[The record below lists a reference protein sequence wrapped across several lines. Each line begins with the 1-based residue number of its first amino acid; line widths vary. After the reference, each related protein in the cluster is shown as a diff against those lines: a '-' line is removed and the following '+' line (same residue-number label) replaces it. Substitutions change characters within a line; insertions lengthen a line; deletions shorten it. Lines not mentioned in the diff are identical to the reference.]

1 MGKNWLLVGGEMS
14 QEMNTKL
21 HQSVSQSEVASGDKN
36 GAVDQIRWW
45 LKFFTSVPEVKPKSK
60 GSVVWR

>member
-1 MGKNWLLVGGEMS
+1 MNQG
-14 QEMNTKL
+14 MNTKL